1 MNKTGHRCILLVC
14 ALFLFLPTATMAD
27 DKETGVQEQRIID
40 TNKAAEQAHE
50 VVAEVTAQH
59 NRFLVTWLHLLD
71 SADDAYAS
79 SAGVLTFAP
88 KVPADLARVLRSTAV
103 EGKSVSFI
111 SVLWRTILAIGVA
124 YLLVRVVLAFYRK
137 RLAQSVRAVP
147 SEDDGVSRAWG
158 GLLRNLP
165 DVVALLLFGVLS
177 TVIFLLVAG
186 DVAIKGRMFF
196 QAVLGTFLI

>member
-88 KVPADLARVLRSTAV
+88 KVPADLARVLR
-103 EGKSVSFI
+103 GQQR
-111 SVLWRTILAIGVA
+111 WRVNRSASYWCRGALS
-124 YLLVRVVLAFYRK
+124 L
-137 RLAQSVRAVP
+137 P
-147 SEDDGVSRAWG
+147 SASPICSSG
-158 GLLRNLP
+158 
-165 DVVALLLFGVLS
+165 
-177 TVIFLLVAG
+177 
-186 DVAIKGRMFF
+186 
-196 QAVLGTFLI
+196 